1 MSIYPAFGYVMLVT
15 RHIISILYCF
25 WAIRFW
31 PHYWKISYIET
42 HIVSDFDTGRPIF
55 RKNIWVDSN
64 SQAPLALKPLGF
76 VVAESALRIWLFSTA
91 DLYGAETTAVINDDR
106 KALRPYREPYMGET

>member
-42 HIVSDFDTGRPIF
+42 HIVSDFDTGQPIF

-64 SQAPLALKPLGF
+64 SQAPFVLKPLGF
-76 VVAESALRIWLFSTA
+76 VVAELARPIFEIR
-91 DLYGAETTAVINDDR
+91 YGRPIRRRNHGGDWWRSEGL
-106 KALRPYREPYMGET
+106 KALS